1 MLHAFWMPLSCL
13 PLPRGK
19 QHDTEQVVLSNCN
32 QKDGQISLQIWPTS
46 SETTNWTTWTG
57 HTESTRDREIHSR
70 WWLYGRSEQRSGIQ
84 SRGTQ
89 TWSSQACTSQRH
101 RRPPPHHTSPRTS
114 LGPWTQ
120 ESLQGEGGYGGGGY
134 NGSGYENCA
143 KCGPTSLTT
152 AVTIHNTVALF
163 ILTLTTLEQVANCV
177 PCNTVRKRC
186 IGNKLFWYSFT
197 VQVYSNGKK

>member
-114 LGPWTQ
+114 PEPWTQ
-120 ESLQGEGGYGGGGY
+120 ESLQGGGGRVRWGGGIMVVVMRMAQNLVLLHWQLELHFTIQWLY
-134 NGSGYENCA
+134 SF
-143 KCGPTSLTT
+143 SLWPLW
-152 AVTIHNTVALF
+152 NKL
-163 ILTLTTLEQVANCV
+163 
-177 PCNTVRKRC
+177 PCNTVRKMC